1 MAKDPRSW
9 KRDFKGIWIPK
20 KIWFLEELSHMERI
34 LFAEIDSLD
43 NERGCI
49 ASNEYFADFMGKS
62 ERTIRRYLEKLKDL
76 ELIEIVEFDG
86 RRRVIHSLLEYGRA
100 DQTKLS
106 GDSGQ
111 NCPPYADKNDRP
123 YIIDKKGDK
132 KGNTK
137 HPSHKDRA
145 DKTDLSDIRELEKR
159 GWNK

>member
-1 MAKDPRSW
+1 MANDPRSW

-20 KIWFLEELSHMERI
+20 EIWFLEELSHMERI

-49 ASNEYFADFMGKS
+49 ASNEY
-62 ERTIRRYLEKLKDL
+62 
-76 ELIEIVEFDG
+76 VEFDG